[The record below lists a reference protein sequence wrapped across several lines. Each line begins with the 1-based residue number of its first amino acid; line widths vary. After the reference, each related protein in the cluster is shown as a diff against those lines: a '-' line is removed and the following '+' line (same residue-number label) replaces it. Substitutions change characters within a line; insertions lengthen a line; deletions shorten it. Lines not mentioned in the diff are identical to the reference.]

1 MNQRVKPMSRIALFA
16 LVVFGLFALAAG
28 QAFAQGNADNSSKL
42 IVVITPS
49 HSNQFF
55 KAEADAAVAKA
66 KELGYQTNS
75 LVHNDDPSVQLQE
88 VETAISSKA
97 AAIVMDN
104 AGADASIAAVKKAE
118 AAKIP
123 VFLIDRE
130 INANGIAQAQ
140 IVSNNYQC
148 ATAAGTEFAKL
159 VNYKGNYVEL
169 VGLSTDTN
177 AQTRSKGFHSVLDQI
192 PDLKMVAQQSA
203 NWDQTKA
210 YDIMQ
215 SIIQA
220 HPDIVGVVS
229 GNDTMALGAA
239 AALKNANMNNVVVV
253 GIDGNPDVV
262 KQIADGGI
270 IKATGLQ
277 QATKMAQ
284 LAVEEADT
292 YIHTGSTGKPEKQ
305 QVECVLVTQQNADQ
319 VLPGGFGM
327 K

>member
-1 MNQRVKPMSRIALFA
+1 MNQRAKPMSRVALFA
-16 LVVFGLFALAAG
+16 VVLVGLFALAAG
-28 QAFAQGNADNSSKL
+28 QAFAQGNSSKL

-88 VETAISSKA
+88 VQTAISSKA

-104 AGADASIAAVKKAE
+104 AGADASIAAVKLAE
-118 AAKIP
+118 AAHIP

-148 ATAAGTEFAKL
+148 ATSAGTEFAKL

-169 VGLSTDTN
+169 VGKSTDTN

-203 NWDQTKA
+203 NWDQTQA
-210 YDIMQ
+210 YNTMQ

-239 AALKNANMNNVVVV
+239 AALKNAKMDNVVVV

-262 KQIADGGI
+262 SQIASGGI

-277 QATKMAQ
+277 QATRMAQ

-292 YIHTGSTGKPEKQ
+292 YIQKGSTGQPEKQ
-305 QVECVLVTQQNADQ
+305 QVECVLVTKANADQ

>member
-1 MNQRVKPMSRIALFA
+1 
-16 LVVFGLFALAAG
+16 
-28 QAFAQGNADNSSKL
+28 
-42 IVVITPS
+42 
-49 HSNQFF
+49 
-55 KAEADAAVAKA
+55 
-66 KELGYQTNS
+66 
-75 LVHNDDPSVQLQE
+75 
-88 VETAISSKA
+88 
-97 AAIVMDN
+97 MDN
-104 AGADASIAAVKKAE
+104 AGADASIAAVKLAE
-118 AAKIP
+118 AAHIP

-148 ATAAGTEFAKL
+148 ATSAGTEFAKL

-169 VGLSTDTN
+169 VGKSTDTN

-203 NWDQTKA
+203 NWDQTQA
-210 YDIMQ
+210 YNTMQ

-239 AALKNANMNNVVVV
+239 AALKNAKMDNVVVV

-262 KQIADGGI
+262 SQIASGGI

-277 QATKMAQ
+277 QATRMAQ

-292 YIHTGSTGKPEKQ
+292 YIQKGSTGQPEKQ
-305 QVECVLVTQQNADQ
+305 QVECVLVTKANADQ

>member
-1 MNQRVKPMSRIALFA
+1 MKQRVKAASRITLLALMA
-16 LVVFGLFALAAG
+16 VGVLGLLVG
-28 QAFAQGNADNSSKL
+28 QAFAQGTSSKL

-49 HSNQFF
+49 HSNAFF

-75 LVHNDDPSVQLQE
+75 LVHNDDPAVQLQE
-88 VETAISSKA
+88 VETAISSNA
-97 AAIVMDN
+97 AAIIMDN

-118 AAKIP
+118 AANIP

-148 ATAAGTEFAKL
+148 ATSTGTEFAKL
-159 VNYKGNYVEL
+159 VNYTGNYVEL
-169 VGLSTDTN
+169 VGRSTDTN
-177 AQTRSKGFHSVLDQI
+177 AQTRSKGYHSVLDQI
-192 PDLKMVAQQSA
+192 PGLKMVAQQSA
-203 NWDQTKA
+203 NWDQTQA
-210 YDIMQ
+210 YNIMQ

-229 GNDTMALGAA
+229 GNDTMALGAS
-239 AALKNANMNNVVVV
+239 AALKNAGMNNVVVV

-262 KQIADGGI
+262 AQIAAGGI

-284 LAVEEADT
+284 LAVEEANT
-292 YIHTGSTGKPEKQ
+292 YITTGSTGQPEKQ
-305 QVECVLVTQQNADQ
+305 QVECVLVTKANADQ

>member
-1 MNQRVKPMSRIALFA
+1 MHQRRRIMSRFA
-16 LVVFGLFALAAG
+16 LLAVVLTGLLAVAAS
-28 QAFAQGNADNSSKL
+28 QAFAQGSGKL

-66 KELGYQTNS
+66 QELGYQTKS
-75 LVHNDDPSVQLQE
+75 LVHNDDPSLQLQE

-118 AAKIP
+118 AANIP

-148 ATAAGTEFAKL
+148 ATAAATEFAKL

-169 VGLSTDTN
+169 VGLATDTN
-177 AQTRSKGFHSVLDQI
+177 AQTRSKGFHSILDQI
-192 PDLKMVAQQSA
+192 PTLKMVAQQSA
-203 NWDQTKA
+203 DWDQTKA
-210 YDIMQ
+210 YNIMQ

-229 GNDTMALGAA
+229 GNDTMALGAS

-262 KQIADGGI
+262 AQIKAGGI

-277 QATKMAQ
+277 QATKLAQ
-284 LAVEEADT
+284 MAVEEANT
-292 YIHTGSTGKPEKQ
+292 YITTGSTGKPEKQ
-305 QVECVLVTQQNADQ
+305 QVECVLVTKQNADQ
-319 VLPGGFGM
+319 VRTGGFGM